1 MLIPKY
7 NIIVILNFF
16 TMVAKKIM
24 QFTDFP
30 EFSLIK
36 IEFSRPNKYKMQDT
50 VAASSLTKC
59 KLQPLFPF
67 SPSSFKN
74 IES

>member
-1 MLIPKY
+1 MLIPKC

-16 TMVAKKIM
+16 IMVAKKIM

-36 IEFSRPNKYKMQDT
+36 IEFSRPKQYKMQDT
-50 VAASSLTKC
+50 VAASRLTKC
-59 KLQPLFPF
+59 KLQPLFP
-67 SPSSFKN
+67 PPPPPPLLV
-74 IES
+74 